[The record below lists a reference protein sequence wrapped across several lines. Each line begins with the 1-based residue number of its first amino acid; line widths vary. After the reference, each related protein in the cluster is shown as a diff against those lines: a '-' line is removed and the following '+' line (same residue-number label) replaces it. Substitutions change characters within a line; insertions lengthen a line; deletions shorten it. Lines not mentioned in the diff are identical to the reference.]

1 MTLASTNYA
10 AVIRPLQLLV
20 MVIVL
25 LFFLRVLRVAAVQA
39 RPVEGRPERRSRRG
53 PLALEFVEPRE
64 RAGERV
70 EVEGAV
76 VVGRGS
82 DCDVAIGDSYLSTRH
97 ARFASAEG
105 ALSIE
110 DLNSTNGTFVN
121 DQPVRGRVDLSRGDR
136 VRLGS
141 VLLQVVR

>member
-39 RPVEGRPERRSRRG
+39 RPVEGRGERRRRRG
-53 PLALEFVEPRE
+53 PLALEFVEPRD

-82 DCDVAIGDSYLSTRH
+82 DCDIAIGDSYLSTRH

-105 ALSIE
+105 ALSLE

-121 DQPVRGRVDLSRGDR
+121 DRPVRGRVDLSRGDR

>member
-1 MTLASTNYA
+1 MTLASTSYA

-39 RPVEGRPERRSRRG
+39 RPVEGRGTRRRRRG
-53 PLALEFVEPRE
+53 PLVLEFVEPRE

-82 DCDVAIGDSYLSTRH
+82 DCDITIGDSYLSTRH
-97 ARFASAEG
+97 ARFARAGG

-121 DQPVRGRVDLSRGDR
+121 DRPVRGRLDLSRGDR